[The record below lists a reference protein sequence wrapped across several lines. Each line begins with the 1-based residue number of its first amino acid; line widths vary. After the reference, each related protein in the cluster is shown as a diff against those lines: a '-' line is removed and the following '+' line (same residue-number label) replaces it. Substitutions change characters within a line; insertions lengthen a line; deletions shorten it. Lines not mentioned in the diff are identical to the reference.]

1 MENNFSIPGLFY
13 KYRSLENLERFLSI
27 IIDRKLYGALYSE
40 MNDPMEGYYKYDPKI
55 EKGLMENIVNGKK
68 KTYICSLSR
77 SGNIGLMWTHYA
89 NENKGCCLEVE
100 VTSKTWKEVEVVYS
114 EKMPEIGKNTSVEEV
129 LKTKAKMW
137 SYEQET
143 RFLSPEVE
151 GTIKKRPQLTVR
163 IKRILIGCNVD
174 RTKKSYL
181 EKIIKALDSDIEI
194 VKMHK
199 DNLDY
204 GYIY

>member
-1 MENNFSIPGLFY
+1 M
-13 KYRSLENLERFLSI
+13 
-27 IIDRKLYGALYSE
+27 
-40 MNDPMEGYYKYDPKI
+40 
-55 EKGLMENIVNGKK
+55 
-68 KTYICSLSR
+68 
-77 SGNIGLMWTHYA
+77 
-89 NENKGCCLEVE
+89 
-100 VTSKTWKEVEVVYS
+100 YS

-199 DNLDY
+199 DYLDY
-204 GYIY
+204 GYIC